1 MEGRGQRRIGRV
13 IFMIRLMGLSNCLNY
28 IHSDKTKI
36 KRLKPENVRVNSH
49 LQYKEEEMKV
59 SWPKREK
66 NI

>member
-1 MEGRGQRRIGRV
+1 MEGRGQGRIGRV
-13 IFMIRLMGLSNCLNY
+13 IFMIRLTGLSNCLNY

-36 KRLKPENVRVNSH
+36 ILLKPENVRVNSH